1 MKGRRG
7 CVDDPH
13 RDVRL
18 FCSCQSHQRPDFK
31 PLSIMLVSR
40 GCLPGRSWNSQVLV
54 EAMTALQWSH
64 RVRWRP
70 RTLFLTRSLHVVD
83 QSVSKTTQVHV
94 FSSLGSKQNPRTWC
108 PPKIYR
114 LWCSCLSPT
123 LLFSCSLK
131 KALSIK
137 KTIMLWLW
145 LSLKIGVYPSKKP
158 QNSLATP
165 QK

>member
-1 MKGRRG
+1 MYLKWEWKIMMKGRRG

-94 FSSLGSKQNPRTWC
+94 FSSLGSKQNTQEHDVLRKYTGFDVHVCHP
-108 PPKIYR
+108 
-114 LWCSCLSPT
+114 L
-123 LLFSCSLK
+123 SCSLARWRK
-131 KALSIK
+131 LS
-137 KTIMLWLW
+137 
-145 LSLKIGVYPSKKP
+145 PSKRRSCSDYDCP
-158 QNSLATP
+158 
-165 QK
+165 